1 MFIQQMEKVGGGTQ
15 GAELRRWS
23 DWLAL
28 DLAADMTYNSD
39 LGQVRDS
46 K

>member
-1 MFIQQMEKVGGGTQ
+1 MMELGTEKK

-28 DLAADMTYNSD
+28 DLSADMTYGREMD
-39 LGQVRDS
+39 QMQEGE
-46 K
+46 